1 MAKER
6 SYCVL
11 KYTLIRE
18 ESLKMQPTTDILA
31 RISRNS
37 LANKDEI
44 FTRLYRY
51 MLRPDLYF
59 VAYKNLYAN
68 SGAATKG
75 ANDDTADGFSEAKI
89 AKIIQ
94 KLADETYQPTPV
106 RRTYIQ
112 KKNNPKKKRPLGIP
126 TFTDKLVQEVLRMV
140 LEAVYE
146 PVFLPVSHGFRPKRS
161 CHTALKSLKR
171 EFNGMRWFVEGDI
184 KGCFDNIDHDVLV
197 GLINSKIKDARMM
210 KLIYKFLKAG
220 YLEDWKY
227 HKTYSGTP
235 QGGIISPLLA
245 NIYLHELDRFVMK
258 LKSEFDTHGQEPVRT
273 EYRLL
278 SNEIQKLSYH
288 IGRSTGAEKERLL
301 EEYNRKR
308 KLMLKMPCT
317 AQTNK
322 RLKYIRYADD
332 FILGVK
338 GSREDCQWIKS
349 KLSEFISETLKMELS
364 EEKTLI
370 THSSECARFLGYD
383 VRVRRSAVIKHGG
396 PGNKTKRTLNNS
408 CELAIPLDDKIHK
421 FIFANKIAIQ
431 KPDGKLMPVHRAS
444 LLRLTDLEIV
454 SAYNAELRGI
464 CNYYGIASNFYKLC
478 YFSYLME
485 YSCLKTLAAKHKCTI
500 SKVVK
505 KFKDGNGKWGIPYET
520 KTGTKRCYFAKYSD
534 CKGKADPTDTV
545 CNAAVEYGYCRTAL
559 EQRLKAKIC
568 ELCGTTESDCYE
580 IHHVNKLKNLKGKK
594 AWEIIMIA
602 KRRKTLVVCKK
613 CHIAIHNQ

>member
-1 MAKER
+1 
-6 SYCVL
+6 
-11 KYTLIRE
+11 
-18 ESLKMQPTTDILA
+18 MQPTTEILA

-59 VAYKNLYAN
+59 LAYKNLYAN

-89 AKIIQ
+89 ANIIQ
-94 KLADETYQPTPV
+94 RLADETYQPTPA

-161 CHTALKSLKR
+161 CHTALKSLKM

-184 KGCFDNIDHDVLV
+184 KGCFDNIDHSVLV
-197 GLINSKIKDARMM
+197 GLIHSKIKDARLI

-245 NIYLHELDRFVMK
+245 NIYLHE
-258 LKSEFDTHGQEPVRT
+258 
-273 EYRLL
+273 
-278 SNEIQKLSYH
+278 
-288 IGRSTGAEKERLL
+288 
-301 EEYNRKR
+301 
-308 KLMLKMPCT
+308 MPCT
-317 AQTNK
+317 AQTK
-322 RLKYIRYADD
+322 KCIKYIRYADD

-338 GSREDCQWIKS
+338 GSQEDCQWIKS
-349 KLSEFISETLKMELS
+349 KLSEFIRETLKMELS

-370 THSSECARFLGYD
+370 THSSERARFLGYD
-383 VRVRRSAVIKHGG
+383 VRVRRSSIIKHGG
-396 PGNKTKRTLNNS
+396 PGKKTKRTLNNS
-408 CELAIPLDDKIHK
+408 CELSIPFDDKIHS
-421 FIFANKIAIQ
+421 FIFAKEIAIQ
-431 KPDGKLMPVHRAS
+431 KPDGKLMPVRRKS

-485 YSCLKTLAAKHKCTI
+485 YSCLKTLASKHKCTI
-500 SKVVK
+500 AKVVE
-505 KFKDGNGKWGIPYET
+505 KFKDHYGEWGIPYET
-520 KTGTKRCYFAKYSD
+520 KTGQKRCYFAKYSD
-534 CKGKADPTDTV
+534 CKDKANPTDIV
-545 CNAAVEYGYCRTAL
+545 CNAAVEYGYSRTAL
-559 EQRLKAKIC
+559 EQRLKAKVC

-580 IHHVNKLKNLKGKK
+580 VHHVNKLKNLKGKQ
-594 AWEIIMIA
+594 AWEVAMIA

-613 CHIAIHNQ
+613 CHVAIHNQ